1 MPTPKVLFLLADGAR
16 ARFVE
21 RSPETGYF
29 VTVQEIDSR
38 HRLRQL
44 RDELRASPPARTLE
58 QGYPGRHSLAQQ
70 DFFRTAKEAFATEV
84 AEKAASMVQKRQY
97 QGVFLA
103 APARL
108 NPAQERELDLRGACA
123 RRYTPNARCRRGA
136 HAPSMWRSVC
146 RPVCWPVCCVRLGSC
161 VLLVD
166 ATVAC
171 LRCSHSSAC
180 WCIVACG
187 APRPAVHAAHCA
199 APRCTALPE
208 HSLTHAHWWVVRR
221 PEDLG
226 LLPVRRHPR

>member
-38 HRLRQL
+38 HRLREL
-44 RDELRASPPARTLE
+44 RNELRASPPARTLE

-108 NPAQERELDLRGACA
+108 IGALRKGLAGRATITGELNRDL
-123 RRYTPNARCRRGA
+123 TK
-136 HAPSMWRSVC
+136 AP
-146 RPVCWPVCCVRLGSC
+146 
-161 VLLVD
+161 D
-166 ATVAC
+166 AE
-171 LRCSHSSAC
+171 
-180 WCIVACG
+180 
-187 APRPAVHAAHCA
+187 
-199 APRCTALPE
+199 LPK
-208 HSLTHAHWWVVRR
+208 W
-221 PEDLG
+221 
-226 LLPVRRHPR
+226 LPVRPMTALS